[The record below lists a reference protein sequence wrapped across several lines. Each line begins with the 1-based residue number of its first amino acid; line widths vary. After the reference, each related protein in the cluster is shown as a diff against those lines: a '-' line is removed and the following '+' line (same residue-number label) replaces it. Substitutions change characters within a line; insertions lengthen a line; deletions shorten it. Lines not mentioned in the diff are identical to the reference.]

1 MTDHRIG
8 LDLFNDVLDVLHR
21 HGFARGDDQHAGR
34 AIFLIG
40 DLARIY
46 EGSQDHP
53 YGPSTTQA
61 PYLPEQPVPPGPDP
75 EPGPS
80 VPKADQDAIILTHT
94 DVSTVFAAA
103 DIAADDKR
111 YRVEMCTECPDQ
123 SCPAC
128 QTHLRDAEAFDQI
141 ADRMLQAARTAP
153 TAHHGRTGPP
163 RQSRLAGDKEAG
175 Q

>member
-8 LDLFNDVLDVLHR
+8 LNLFTEVLDVLHR

-46 EGSQDHP
+46 EGTQDHP
-53 YGPSTTQA
+53 VGPSINPA
-61 PYLPEQPVPPGPDP
+61 PSPQTAPELPAQDSRGAVVIPGS
-75 EPGPS
+75 EL
-80 VPKADQDAIILTHT
+80 K
-94 DVSTVFAAA
+94 TVLIAL
-103 DIAADDKR
+103 DIAADDMR
-111 YRVEMCTECPDQ
+111 DRAEMCADCPDQ

-128 QTHLRDAEAFDQI
+128 QSRLHDAQAYDQM
-141 ADRMLQAARTAP
+141 ADRMLQAAETTPA
-153 TAHHGRTGPP
+153 THHGQAEPARPA
-163 RQSRLAGDKEAG
+163 RQAGLAADKEAG

>member
-1 MTDHRIG
+1 MRDDRMNLELITDILG
-8 LDLFNDVLDVLHR
+8 VLDR
-21 HGFARGDDQHAGR
+21 HGFARGDNEHVGR
-34 AIFLIG
+34 AGFLIG

-46 EGSQDHP
+46 EGSQNHP
-53 YGPSTTQA
+53 YGPAMSQA
-61 PYLPEQPVPPGPDP
+61 PYLPTPPEPPGPDL
-75 EPGPS
+75 EAEQS
-80 VPKADQDAIILTHT
+80 VPAADQDAIILTHA

-111 YRVEMCTECPDQ
+111 YRVEMCTDCPDQ

-128 QTHLRDAEAFDQI
+128 QTHTRDAEAFDRI

-153 TAHHGRTGPP
+153 AVHHGCTQPP
-163 RQSRLAGDKEAG
+163 RQSRRAVGKEAG

>member
-8 LDLFNDVLDVLHR
+8 LALFNDVLDVLHR
-21 HGFARGDDQHAGR
+21 HGFTRGDDLHAGR

-46 EGSQDHP
+46 EGSQDHLHRP
-53 YGPSTTQA
+53 AITPA
-61 PYLPEQPVPPGPDP
+61 PYLPLPEPPRPDP
-75 EPGPS
+75 EPGPA
-80 VPKADQDAIILTHT
+80 VPAAGQDAIILTGA

-111 YRVEMCTECPDQ
+111 YRVEMCPDCPDQ

-128 QTHLRDAEAFDQI
+128 QTHLRDAEAFDRI

-153 TAHHGRTGPP
+153 ADRHSQPPHQPGR
-163 RQSRLAGDKEAG
+163 AADKEAG